1 MKARYISMAWTPPL
15 IRQTVR
21 ISRHSRYWFRKT
33 TRHTQAQM
41 LGRWAELD
49 RGSRRLPERMQL
61 SCGDQA
67 AGAWWCPGPAEASW
81 RENKTPHIDR
91 PSYLG
96 QNGSGK
102 SEVESGRACRGQGS
116 REQQTEA
123 VWGLRATAG
132 VVGEMV
138 QGQVTLLDWIGLD
151 WACTASGSLQLLDF
165 SPAKQ
170 RADR

>member
-1 MKARYISMAWTPPL
+1 MRSSPDGL
-15 IRQTVR
+15 
-21 ISRHSRYWFRKT
+21 
-33 TRHTQAQM
+33 
-41 LGRWAELD
+41 AE
-49 RGSRRLPERMQL
+49 
-61 SCGDQA
+61 
-67 AGAWWCPGPAEASW
+67 
-81 RENKTPHIDR
+81 
-91 PSYLG
+91 
-96 QNGSGK
+96 GK
-102 SEVESGRACRGQGS
+102 GVESS
-116 REQQTEA
+116 KTEA